1 MYRSHIFHALL
12 LAALMLCNTVV
23 LPQTQTVGVFIND
36 TAKVWKGYT
45 LLAPKLYTATYLIN
59 NEGRVIHKWTKSQ
72 YPPGQSVY
80 LLPNGNLL
88 RSCMTQGQL
97 SSGGGEGGRIEE
109 YNWNDSLVWA
119 FDYSNSLYMSHHDI
133 RPLPNGN
140 IIFLAVEKK
149 TMTQLLAA
157 GFDSSKFQPEIRTKG
172 YMLPDYVA
180 EVHPTY
186 PYGGT
191 IVWEWHT
198 WDHLI
203 QDFDPSKPNYGVV
216 ADHPELVDAD
226 GDGRKLPSFW
236 NHMNSITY
244 IPKFDQILMSVRGNS
259 EIWIIDHSTTTAQ
272 AAGHTGGRYGKGGDL
287 LYRWGNPVCYKT
299 GNATTQKLFEQ
310 HDAEWIDSSSP
321 GYGNITVFNNG
332 VGRNY
337 STIEEITPPVDSNG
351 FYSRTTG
358 TAFGPAG
365 FTWSYSATPP
375 TSLYAGAISGAQRQ
389 PNGNTIICDGTHG
402 TLYEVT
408 QSKEVVWKYISP
420 VINTGPVMQGTVIA
434 QDPTHPGEYLNMVF
448 RVQKYAP
455 THPGLAGRDLTPGDY
470 LELYPTGTDNNEG
483 ANPSS
488 FGLMQNYP
496 NPFNPSTNIR
506 VAIAKSGTYR
516 LVVYDMIGREAAT
529 LIDKD
534 LDPGTHNVS
543 FDGSA
548 LPSGIYVYR
557 LTGENVNISKKM
569 MLLK

>member
-88 RSCMTQGQL
+88 RSCMTHGQL

-109 YNWNDSLVWA
+109 YDWNDSLVWA
-119 FDYSNSLYMSHHDI
+119 FDYSNAEYMSHHDI

-534 LDPGTHNVS
+534 LDPGIYNVN

>member
-88 RSCMTQGQL
+88 RSCMTHGQL

-109 YNWNDSLVWA
+109 YDWNDSLVWA
-119 FDYSNSLYMSHHDI
+119 FDYSNAEYMSHHDI